1 MWPWEVVRTG
11 TSKKPVLGKAVS
23 PSIAAEPQCL
33 RPFLGLSEE
42 HKSKKKKQKKQL
54 TKEFKEN
61 TKWKTK
67 SRHMWIC
74 RRLFGHYGPGTATGP
89 NVQLACHDACRE
101 PLHTLA
107 APEVILASV
116 TCSASWLTR
125 THLPQDS
132 PLHSLTQDDTNSDAV
147 ICWCYLIVA
156 KNCLQTSPR
165 KWIGELRIH
174 YMVFIW
180 SGSF

>member
-1 MWPWEVVRTG
+1 MWSWEVVRTG
-11 TSKKPVLGKAVS
+11 TSQKPVLGKAVS

-33 RPFLGLSEE
+33 RPILGLSEE
-42 HKSKKKKQKKQL
+42 HKSKKRKR
-54 TKEFKEN
+54 
-61 TKWKTK
+61 K

-89 NVQLACHDACRE
+89 NVQLPCHDACRE

-116 TCSASWLTR
+116 TCSAFWLTR